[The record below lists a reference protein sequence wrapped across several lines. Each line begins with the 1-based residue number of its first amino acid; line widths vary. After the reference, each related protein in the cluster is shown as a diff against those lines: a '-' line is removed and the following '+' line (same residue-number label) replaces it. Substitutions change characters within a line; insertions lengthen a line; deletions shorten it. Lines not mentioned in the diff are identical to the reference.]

1 MRSIFVVFVST
12 LFAAL
17 LAPPLVAHGSPAVP
31 ADQISV
37 EATFEKGGER
47 PDQYVCHGDGQGP
60 RHRRDPVRAEDP
72 DPGRR
77 ERDAQLGDGEYE
89 VSISAFV
96 TKGGEQVDLAVIVKR
111 GGVKTAAQATT
122 IKLPL

>member
-47 PDQYVCHGDGQGP
+47 PDQYVATVTVKDLATGEILSAPQIQIQAGEN
-60 RHRRDPVRAEDP
+60 ATLST
-72 DPGRR
+72 
-77 ERDAQLGDGEYE
+77 ATAEYE
-89 VSISAFV
+89 VSTSAFV
-96 TKGGEQVDLAVIVKR
+96 TKGGKQVDLAVIVKR
-111 GGVKTAAQATT
+111 AGVKTAAQAIS